1 MKQDEI
7 CTCCFE
13 KFNETASRFIVGES
27 NVIFIKQKAFLSKV
41 YLLIRFR
48 MKYDRHYNYSTIYR
62 VSEKMNVIRC
72 SKGCNS
78 ITYSDER

>member
-13 KFNETASRFIVGES
+13 KFNETASRFIVGEN

-62 VSEKMNVIRC
+62 VSEKNECNTVF
-72 SKGCNS
+72 KGL
-78 ITYSDER
+78 